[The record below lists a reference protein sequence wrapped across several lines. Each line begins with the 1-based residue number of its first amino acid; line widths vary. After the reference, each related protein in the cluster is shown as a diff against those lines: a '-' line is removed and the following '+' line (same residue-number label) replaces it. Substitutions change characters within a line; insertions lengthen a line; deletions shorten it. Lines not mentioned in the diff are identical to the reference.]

1 MTCFKKE
8 SSTKSKKPHRDDS
21 SGITLS
27 KVIASL
33 GVQRQA
39 FMRYV
44 YTRLGL
50 RSHSNSSKA
59 EKCFR
64 SRDTT
69 MVISENNLKGAT
81 HSLTSIQPCPCLKW
95 LKKNLD
101 LDQQTTFNQSNH
113 SLYSGQDPQI
123 VEQMIAG
130 EEKNLTKHENQ
141 KLCIHPCLAQLKQ
154 LKPNRSPARQ
164 SNIF

>member
-1 MTCFKKE
+1 MRTIQTVQIYFRWSISPNSKLFCCLGLLSSTQAKKKMSCFKKE
-8 SSTKSKKPHRDDS
+8 SSTKNKKPHRDNS

-39 FMRYV
+39 FMHYV
-44 YTRLGL
+44 YTWLGL

-69 MVISENNLKGAT
+69 MVISENSLKGAT

-101 LDQQTTFNQSNH
+101 LGQQTTFNQSNH
-113 SLYSGQDPQI
+113 RLYSEQDSQT
-123 VEQMIAG
+123 VEQ
-130 EEKNLTKHENQ
+130 
-141 KLCIHPCLAQLKQ
+141 
-154 LKPNRSPARQ
+154 RSKW
-164 SNIF
+164 